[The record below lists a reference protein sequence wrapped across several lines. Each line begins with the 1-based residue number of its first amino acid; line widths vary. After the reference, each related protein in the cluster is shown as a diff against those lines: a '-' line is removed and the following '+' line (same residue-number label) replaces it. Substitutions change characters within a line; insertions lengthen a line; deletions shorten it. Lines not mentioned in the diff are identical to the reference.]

1 MLIYNSK
8 KEFIGIDEEDL
19 NALGFSN
26 LSELM
31 SNVADF
37 ADMFVKEPGLVH
49 NFNHVSWIDFIACS
63 DSIEHS
69 KVIIDTKSR
78 TFKSLLDVKI
88 AYLTDDPSSKAFL
101 VTLINLKEISSSAE
115 IKINNKIVEEPDIDL
130 EIPEQV
136 SVVEE
141 VEEEPVNLDIPLDL
155 EFDDNLEKEVAST
168 IEPSKKLEEIT
179 TSLEVYDNGY
189 IYDPKIAS
197 DELGL
202 PVDLIEE
209 FIEDFIT
216 QAKEFKTELYQSF
229 DNGDSENLKIM
240 SHKLKGVAA
249 NLRIEDAFEA
259 LSIIN
264 TSNND
269 NDIKLNLDTFYNII
283 SKLSGEK
290 TQVTQTKIDE
300 LDIFAQNHETEVKQ
314 IEDNEVPKKIDILEL
329 YDDDFLNQNEEKT
342 IEVDDSINIETISD
356 EEITSLENESV
367 ELEDIE
373 LIDGIKIDNET
384 IDIIEDS
391 PAGYN
396 KKEVAQEIGI
406 DYENFIELYEDFIY
420 EAKDISNA
428 ISNAIENKNS
438 SVWKNKAAQL
448 KAMCENMRINE
459 FTKELEILIDT
470 EDTDIAK
477 NSSVSLTEAIIK
489 ISNLEG

>member
-26 LSELM
+26 LSELI
-31 SNVADF
+31 SNVSDF

-49 NFNHVSWIDFIACS
+49 NFTHVSWIDFIACS
-63 DSIEHS
+63 NSIEHA

-78 TFKSLLDVKI
+78 TFKSLLDVKTI
-88 AYLTDDPSSKAFL
+88 YLTDDPSSKAFL
-101 VTLINLKEISSSAE
+101 VTLVNLRELSSSGE
-115 IKINNKIVEEPDIDL
+115 IKIEKKVIEEPIIDL
-130 EIPEQV
+130 EIPEPED
-136 SVVEE
+136 SVEKFTETEVLVEE
-141 VEEEPVNLDIPLDL
+141 PIFEEPFEPIDLDIPIDLDL
-155 EFDDNLEKEVAST
+155 DDNLEKE
-168 IEPSKKLEEIT
+168 IPQET
-179 TSLEVYDNGY
+179 TSLEIFDNGY

-209 FIEDFIT
+209 FIEDFVA
-216 QAKEFKTELYQSF
+216 QAKEFKTELYKSF
-229 DNGDSENLKIM
+229 DNGESENVKTM

-259 LSIIN
+259 LSVIN
-264 TSNND
+264 TSD
-269 NDIKLNLDTFYNII
+269 NHSDIKINLDTFYNII

-290 TQVTQTKIDE
+290 IQVTKTKIDDE
-300 LDIFAQNHETEVKQ
+300 IQAIRD
-314 IEDNEVPKKIDILEL
+314 DEVPEKIDILEL
-329 YDDDFLNQNEEKT
+329 ADDDFLNQNKEKT
-342 IEVDDSINIETISD
+342 VEIDDSINIETISD
-356 EEITSLENESV
+356 EEIISLENESV

-373 LIDGIKIDNET
+373 LIDGIEIDNET

-396 KKEVAQEIGI
+396 KKEVAEEIGI

-420 EAKDISNA
+420 VAKDISNS
-428 ISNAIENKNS
+428 ISEAIENNDS
-438 SVWKNKAAQL
+438 SIWKNKAAQL
-448 KAMCENMRINE
+448 KAMCDNMRITE
-459 FTKELEILIDT
+459 FTKELEILTKT
-470 EDTDIAK
+470 ENINIAK
-477 NSSVSLTEAIIK
+477 NINIALTEEIIR